1 MKINRT
7 VQRALT
13 VLSLVAKTPKGMSL
27 SEMEQA
33 LDIPKTSLYDIVSTL
48 EYMHYLRKHD
58 KQYFIGFRPR
68 DIGQA
73 YAKKEDLCDVAE
85 PLLADASERLNV
97 SSSLVLL
104 SKNKLD
110 YCFQY
115 HPEGT
120 IEVARRPSPYD
131 FLHASSTGKVLLAFI
146 NPSRRDQLL
155 DKITMHKFTDKTIDD
170 REALLAELEIVRE
183 RGYGLDDRE
192 FNYQQQCVGA
202 PIYHRKKVIA
212 AISFTRLNLFN
223 DDPSHMVA
231 EVLDTANKISSSYER
246 L

>member
-13 VLSLVAKTPKGMSL
+13 VLSLVAKTPKGMTL
-27 SEMEQA
+27 SEMEGA

-48 EYMHYLRKHD
+48 EYMHYLRKHG
-58 KQYFIGFRPR
+58 KKYFIGFRPR
-68 DIGQA
+68 DIGRA
-73 YAKKEDLCDVAE
+73 YYQVEDLCDVAE
-85 PLLADASERLNV
+85 PILADASERLNV

-115 HPEGT
+115 HPEDT
-120 IEVARRPSPYD
+120 VEVARRPSPYN
-131 FLHASSTGKVLLAFI
+131 FLHASATGKVLLAFM
-146 NPSRRDQLL
+146 PRTRCESLL
-155 DKITMHKFTDKTIDD
+155 KIVLHRFTDNTVRDL
-170 REALLAELEIVRE
+170 EELHGELEKTRE
-183 RGYGLDDRE
+183 QGYGLDDRE
-192 FNYQQQCVGA
+192 YNYQQQCVAA
-202 PIYHRKKVIA
+202 PIQHRGKVIA

-223 DDPSHMVA
+223 DDPTAMVK
-231 EVLDTANKISSSYER
+231 EVLATAKEISASYER